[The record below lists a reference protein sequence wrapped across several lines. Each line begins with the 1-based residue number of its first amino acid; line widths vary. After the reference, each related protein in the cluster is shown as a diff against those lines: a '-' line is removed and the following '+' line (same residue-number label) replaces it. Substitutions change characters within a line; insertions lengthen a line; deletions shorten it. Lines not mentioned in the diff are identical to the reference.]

1 MKNVGVFKRIR
12 TPSKVF
18 LELSYNQ
25 KILDIVMWDKI
36 TRIDISEI
44 VGSVKYDAHTPRMTD
59 INHIFADLIPT
70 EFGAAAIT
78 NTGEL
83 VLYYDD
89 QRVYH
94 VICPG
99 YTHRRFDA
107 PNKYTFIPI
116 QLGFHNGKILC
127 ITMENNGFYYLTD
140 VSESGT
146 WEKIELP
153 SKLMLS
159 RMTTFITEKTKVM
172 TVLHICDIFESPD
185 HSRYIAKLT
194 DDFKLKKINTP
205 SPDM

>member
-1 MKNVGVFKRIR
+1 MKIAGVFKRIR
-12 TPSKVF
+12 TSSKVF

-25 KILDIVMWDKI
+25 KILDIVMRDKI
-36 TRIDISEI
+36 IRIDISEI

-99 YTHRRFDA
+99 YTYRRFDA
-107 PNKYTFIPI
+107 PNKHTFIPI

-159 RMTTFITEKTKVM
+159 RMTTFINERNVVETIIT
-172 TVLHICDIFESPD
+172 ICDIFEPYEY
-185 HSRYIAKLT
+185 SRYTASLT
-194 DDFKLKKINTP
+194 DDFKIKKIKSLTAQ
-205 SPDM
+205 